1 MGGYI
6 AASREI
12 IDYLKSTSS
21 GILYHNSMS
30 PIVCQQIVTAL
41 KIIKGED
48 GTDLG
53 KRKLSALVSNSNY
66 FRGEMKRIGLHVY
79 GNDDSPIIP
88 VLIYQP
94 GKLAAFSRECLKR
107 GLAVVVV
114 GFPATSVILTRVRFC
129 ISAGHSRQDLEFAV
143 KVIEEVSGLI
153 CIRYAITTLGN

>member
-66 FRGEMKRIGLHVY
+66 FRGEMKRIGLHFMVMKIHLLFLY
-79 GNDDSPIIP
+79 
-88 VLIYQP
+88 
-94 GKLAAFSRECLKR
+94 
-107 GLAVVVV
+107 
-114 GFPATSVILTRVRFC
+114 
-129 ISAGHSRQDLEFAV
+129 
-143 KVIEEVSGLI
+143 
-153 CIRYAITTLGN
+153 